1 MDSKNLHS
9 GHRKRVKENVIKNG
23 FSQLE
28 EHKLLELMLFYS
40 IPREDTNELAHKLLN
55 EFGTLDELF
64 KASIDRLKRVDG
76 VGDNTA
82 VMIATIGELFLRAI
96 KTQPA
101 KKKNYKKTDDLKELC
116 KSALLGEKVENIF
129 TPGLNGPTFGGN
141 PVCCAGAIN
150 ILDRINDNLLKE
162 VNEKSK
168 YIFDTLSGAKGIE
181 SVTGIGLMIGIKTK
195 KDAKEVVNKCMENGV
210 LVLTAKDKVRLLPAL
225 NIPFDLL
232 KKAISVLC
240 EICSEN

>member
-55 EFGTLDELF
+55 EFGTIDELF

-82 VMIATIGELFLRAI
+82 VMIATIGELFLRAN

-116 KSALLGEKVENIF
+116 KSTLLSEKVEKIVLF
-129 TPGLNGPTFGGN
+129 
-141 PVCCAGAIN
+141 C
-150 ILDRINDNLLKE
+150 
-162 VNEKSK
+162 
-168 YIFDTLSGAKGIE
+168 FDSAW
-181 SVTGIGLMIGIKTK
+181 
-195 KDAKEVVNKCMENGV
+195 
-210 LVLTAKDKVRLLPAL
+210 R
-225 NIPFDLL
+225 L
-232 KKAISVLC
+232 KKSVVLSSGTENSATIDIAKIVQTVLDTSAPISVITHNHPEGVAEPSAADIDATRNVSVMLRKLGFSLADHIIIG
-240 EICSEN
+240 EDGDAYSMYSDPAYRGLFY

>member
-116 KSALLGEKVENIF
+116 KSALLGEKVEKIMLF
-129 TPGLNGPTFGGN
+129 
-141 PVCCAGAIN
+141 C
-150 ILDRINDNLLKE
+150 
-162 VNEKSK
+162 
-168 YIFDTLSGAKGIE
+168 FDSAW
-181 SVTGIGLMIGIKTK
+181 
-195 KDAKEVVNKCMENGV
+195 
-210 LVLTAKDKVRLLPAL
+210 R
-225 NIPFDLL
+225 L
-232 KKAISVLC
+232 KKSVVLSSGTQISATIDIAKIVQTVLDTSAPVSVIAHNHP
-240 EICSEN
+240 EGVAEPSAADIDATRNVSVMLRKLGFSLADHVIVGEDGDAYSMYSDPAYRGLFY

>member
-55 EFGTLDELF
+55 EFCTLDELF

-82 VMIATIGELFLRAI
+82 VMIATIGELFLRAS
-96 KTQPA
+96 KTQPV
-101 KKKNYKKTDDLKELC
+101 KKRNYKKTDDLKELC
-116 KSALLGEKVENIF
+116 KSTLLSEKVEKIVLF
-129 TPGLNGPTFGGN
+129 
-141 PVCCAGAIN
+141 C
-150 ILDRINDNLLKE
+150 
-162 VNEKSK
+162 
-168 YIFDTLSGAKGIE
+168 FDSAW
-181 SVTGIGLMIGIKTK
+181 
-195 KDAKEVVNKCMENGV
+195 
-210 LVLTAKDKVRLLPAL
+210 R
-225 NIPFDLL
+225 L
-232 KKAISVLC
+232 KKSVVLSSGTENSATIDIAKIVQTVLDTSAPISVITHNHPEGVAEPSAADIDATRNVSVMLRKLGFSLADHIIIG
-240 EICSEN
+240 EDGDAYSMYSDPAYRGLFY

>member
-55 EFGTLDELF
+55 EFSTIDELF

-82 VMIATIGELFLRAI
+82 VMIATIGELFLRAS
-96 KTQPA
+96 KTQPV
-101 KKKNYKKTDDLKELC
+101 KKRNYKKTDDLKELC
-116 KSALLGEKVENIF
+116 KSTLLSEKVEKIVLF
-129 TPGLNGPTFGGN
+129 
-141 PVCCAGAIN
+141 C
-150 ILDRINDNLLKE
+150 
-162 VNEKSK
+162 
-168 YIFDTLSGAKGIE
+168 FDSAW
-181 SVTGIGLMIGIKTK
+181 
-195 KDAKEVVNKCMENGV
+195 
-210 LVLTAKDKVRLLPAL
+210 R
-225 NIPFDLL
+225 L
-232 KKAISVLC
+232 KKSVVLSSGTENSATIDIAKIVQTVLDTSAPISVITHNHPEGVAEPSAADIDATRNVSVMLRKLGFSLADHIIIG
-240 EICSEN
+240 EDGDAYSMYSDPAYRGLFY

>member
-82 VMIATIGELFLRAI
+82 VMIATIGELFLRAS
-96 KTQPA
+96 KTQPV
-101 KKKNYKKTDDLKELC
+101 KKRNYKKTDDLKELC
-116 KSALLGEKVENIF
+116 KSTLLSEKVEKIMLF
-129 TPGLNGPTFGGN
+129 
-141 PVCCAGAIN
+141 C
-150 ILDRINDNLLKE
+150 
-162 VNEKSK
+162 
-168 YIFDTLSGAKGIE
+168 FDSAW
-181 SVTGIGLMIGIKTK
+181 
-195 KDAKEVVNKCMENGV
+195 
-210 LVLTAKDKVRLLPAL
+210 R
-225 NIPFDLL
+225 L
-232 KKAISVLC
+232 KKSVVLSSGTENSATIDIAKIVQTVLDTSAPISVITHNHPEGVAEPSAADIDATRNVSVMLRKLGFSLADHIIIG
-240 EICSEN
+240 EDGDAYSMYSDPAYRGLFY

>member
-82 VMIATIGELFLRAI
+82 VMIATIGELFLRAS
-96 KTQPA
+96 KTQPV
-101 KKKNYKKTDDLKELC
+101 KKRNYKKTDDLKELC
-116 KSALLGEKVENIF
+116 KSTLLSEKVEKIVLF
-129 TPGLNGPTFGGN
+129 CFDSAKLSMLSYI
-141 PVCCAGAIN
+141 VH
-150 ILDRINDNLLKE
+150 LKE
-162 VNEKSK
+162 VQ
-168 YIFDTLSGAKGIE
+168 TLWQ
-181 SVTGIGLMIGIKTK
+181 
-195 KDAKEVVNKCMENGV
+195 N
-210 LVLTAKDKVRLLPAL
+210 
-225 NIPFDLL
+225 
-232 KKAISVLC
+232 AISAVRA
-240 EICSEN
+240 